1 MFVLCSASSTS
12 SSTYSFGLFVT
23 NLLCWKC
30 WSCSPRQTLSSHEIL
45 VVLCL
50 GRARE
55 GKTEREPGPVT
66 NALESWKQLAEVAKR
81 EGRDLL
87 PFRNP
92 HLFVQ
97 IFLSLRRIHK
107 LSKTGDSH
115 LQALLGFRK
124 TRETGA
130 GFSAQDKGKPLKTV
144 TRSLRP
150 THFFPSA
157 RACNVPPCLDALD
170 MGDGAQDVLQSGD
183 WQKVYLISGTSYTCH
198 LSVVRKPAAANLS
211 KTSFSSPLNVSLL
224 YLILGALPQVPKYRQ
239 WILEGRARRE
249 MDESDF
255 FCF

>member
-124 TRETGA
+124 TLETGA
-130 GFSAQDKGKPLKTV
+130 GFSAQDKGTFPPHVHAT
-144 TRSLRP
+144 SL
-150 THFFPSA
+150 
-157 RACNVPPCLDALD
+157 
-170 MGDGAQDVLQSGD
+170 
-183 WQKVYLISGTSYTCH
+183 
-198 LSVVRKPAAANLS
+198 PASMLWIWGMVH
-211 KTSFSSPLNVSLL
+211 KMSSS
-224 YLILGALPQVPKYRQ
+224 
-239 WILEGRARRE
+239 RE
-249 MDESDF
+249 IGKK
-255 FCF
+255 CT